1 MKKIYLLATMGLFS
15 CATVFAQIKNAETK
29 TFKVKAKC
37 ASSKEIIESAGNQKR
52 ISTVSYNAD
61 EGIATIKFDNTKTTA
76 ETILKKIALAGF
88 DNDQYFAPD
97 NVYEKLA
104 EDCKYTRDKKAADHS
119 VHPNS
124 THNQSGTQSQ
134 TQTLHADHEMHAD
147 DKSDMLLNAYFK
159 MKDAFVQA
167 DQSEILKQ
175 GALFKKILDNTLKKT
190 PSSQDLTSL
199 TNITHKIIQ
208 EKDIKKQ
215 RKLFA
220 ELTQPLYKLAKNA
233 KLKSAV
239 YYQNCPMFE
248 GGSNWLSKDSAIKN
262 PFYGNQMLSCGST
275 VETLK

>member
-15 CATVFAQIKNAETK
+15 CAAVFAQIKNAETK

-37 ASSKEIIESAGNQKR
+37 VSSKEIIKSAGNQKR
-52 ISTVSYNAD
+52 ISTVSYNAN
-61 EGIATIKFDNTKTTA
+61 EGIVTIKFDNTKTTA
-76 ETILKKIALAGF
+76 EAILKKIALAGF
-88 DNDQYFAPD
+88 DNDQYFAPN

-104 EDCKYTRDKKAADHS
+104 ADCKYTRDKKASDHS
-119 VHPNS
+119 VHSNS
-124 THNQSGTQSQ
+124 THNHSKIQSQ
-134 TQTLHADHEMHAD
+134 PQTLHADHEVHVD
-147 DKSDMLLNAYFK
+147 DKSNLVLNAYFD

-175 GALFKKILDNTLKKT
+175 AMLFKKILDNTLKET
-190 PSSQDLTSL
+190 PSSQNLTSL
-199 TNITHKIIQ
+199 TNLIHKIIQ
-208 EKDIKKQ
+208 EKDIIRQ
-215 RKLFA
+215 RKFFA
-220 ELTQPLYKLAKNA
+220 DLTQPMYRLAKNA
-233 KLKSAV
+233 KLKSTV

>member
-37 ASSKEIIESAGNQKR
+37 VSSKEIIESTGNQKR
-52 ISTVSYNAD
+52 ISTVSYNTD

-76 ETILKKIALAGF
+76 EAILKKIALSGF
-88 DNDQYFAPD
+88 DNEQYFAPD

-104 EDCKYTRDKKAADHS
+104 ADCKYARDKKAADHS
-119 VHPNS
+119 IHSNS
-124 THNQSGTQSQ
+124 THNQSKIQSH

-147 DKSDMLLNAYFK
+147 DKSDLVLNAYFN

-175 GALFKKILDNTLKKT
+175 ATLFKKILDNTLKET
-190 PSSQDLTSL
+190 PSSQNLTSL
-199 TNITHKIIQ
+199 SNLTHKIIQ

-215 RKLFA
+215 RKFFA
-220 ELTQPLYKLAKNA
+220 ELTQPMYKLAKNA

>member
-1 MKKIYLLATMGLFS
+1 MGLFS

-52 ISTVSYNAD
+52 ISTVSYNAN

-76 ETILKKIALAGF
+76 DAVLKKIALAGF
-88 DNDQYFAPD
+88 DNDHYFAPD

-104 EDCKYTRDKKAADHS
+104 ADCKYKRDKKAADHS
-119 VHPNS
+119 VHSNS
-124 THNQSGTQSQ
+124 THNQSKTQSQ
-134 TQTLHADHEMHAD
+134 PQTLHADHKMHAD
-147 DKSDMLLNAYFK
+147 DKSDLVLNAYFN

-167 DQSEILKQ
+167 DHSEILKQ
-175 GALFKKILDNTLKKT
+175 AALFKKILDNALKET
-190 PSSQDLTSL
+190 PSSQNLTSL
-199 TNITHKIIQ
+199 SNLTHKIIQ

-215 RKLFA
+215 RELFA
-220 ELTQPLYKLAKNA
+220 KLTPPLYKLAKNA

>member
-37 ASSKEIIESAGNQKR
+37 VSSKEIIESAGNQKR
-52 ISTVSYNAD
+52 ISAVSYNTD

-76 ETILKKIALAGF
+76 EAVLKKIALAGF

-104 EDCKYTRDKKAADHS
+104 ADCRYTRNKKVTDHS
-119 VHPNS
+119 VHSNS
-124 THNQSGTQSQ
+124 THNQSKIQSH
-134 TQTLHADHEMHAD
+134 TQTLHEDHEMHAD
-147 DKSDMLLNAYFK
+147 DKSDLVLKAYFK

-175 GALFKKILDNTLKKT
+175 ATLFKKILDSTLKET
-190 PSSQDLTSL
+190 PSSQNLTSL
-199 TNITHKIIQ
+199 SNLTHKIIQ

-215 RKLFA
+215 RKFFA
-220 ELTQPLYKLAKNA
+220 KLTQPMYKLAKNA